1 MRTDLLKVDFSN
13 YESPIQKFVMDV
25 QKKMMQE
32 EENQLFMSVKQTIG
46 FSVDKEELLKA
57 LKYDRDQ
64 YEKGYI
70 DGLKANDWI
79 PTKEQQYW
87 ENAQE
92 ALSRIFDQCE
102 EIDPQSGYNMLEDI
116 QFVRGFINKHKP
128 QESEDKEVEI

>member
-13 YESPIQKFVMDV
+13 YESPIKKLVMEV
-25 QKKMMQE
+25 EKKMMQE
-32 EENQLFMSVKQTIG
+32 EENQLFMSVKQAVG

-79 PTKEQQYW
+79 PTKE
-87 ENAQE
+87 
-92 ALSRIFDQCE
+92 RV
-102 EIDPQSGYNMLEDI
+102 PTT
-116 QFVRGFINKHKP
+116 
-128 QESEDKEVEI
+128 SEDVLITHSNGVSVGYWNGAYWTSGRRAGKMLKTVTAWMPLPEGYKGD